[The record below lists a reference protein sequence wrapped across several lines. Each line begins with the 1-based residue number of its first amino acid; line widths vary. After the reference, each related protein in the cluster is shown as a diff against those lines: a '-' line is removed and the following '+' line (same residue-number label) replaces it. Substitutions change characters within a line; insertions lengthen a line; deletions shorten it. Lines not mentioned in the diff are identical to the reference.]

1 MIDQNPEIDPN
12 KETYTSSSI
21 VRHYKQLNLLQ
32 PAEQT
37 ILNLFQD
44 RLPSM
49 KMLDIGVGGGRTTQH
64 FAPLVETYTGI
75 DYSPEMIAASQ
86 ERFANYS
93 YPLTLEVGDA
103 RDMQF
108 ADNSF
113 DFILFS
119 FNGID
124 SVSHSD
130 RLQILKE
137 VHRVGKTG
145 GYFCFSTHNLHS
157 MAKELDWK
165 TKFSLN
171 PLKTYV
177 NLMMLAILKLSNL
190 AIAHN
195 QVKASDHLIIKDEPH
210 NFRLLNYYI
219 QPQAQIKQ
227 LANFN
232 HIEIYSWRSGLKILD
247 LDQLST
253 TTDMW
258 LYYLCVIG

>member
-1 MIDQNPEIDPN
+1 MIDQNAEVDPN
-12 KETYTSSSI
+12 KKTYTSSSI
-21 VRHYKQLNLLQ
+21 VWHYKQLGLLQ

-37 ILNLFQD
+37 ILDLLKD
-44 RLPSM
+44 RLPTM

-64 FAPLVETYTGI
+64 FAPLAETYTGI
-75 DYSPEMIAASQ
+75 DYSPEMIAASKQ
-86 ERFANYS
+86 RFANFPHS
-93 YPLTLEVGDA
+93 ITLEIGDA
-103 RDMQF
+103 RKMQF
-108 ADNSF
+108 EDNSF

-130 RLQILKE
+130 RLEIFKE
-137 VHRVGKTG
+137 VRRVGKTG

-157 MAKELDWK
+157 MVKELDWK

-190 AIAHN
+190 AIAPN
-195 QVKASDHLIIKDEPH
+195 QVKTADHLIIKDEPH

-232 HIEIYSWRSGLKILD
+232 HIEIYSWKSGLKISD
-247 LDQLST
+247 LTELSAI
-253 TTDMW
+253 TDMW